1 MSNINIK
8 KTIIFIFTTF
18 IFSMLSFC
26 TRNILITKFNTF
38 DFKIFQIDYIQ
49 NYGAAF
55 SLFHTHTSFLITV
68 SIIILLIVLYYI
80 FSNIY
85 KFTKSDFIFSSL
97 LTAGIICNLAERL
110 TDGFVTDYIRLNFVA
125 FPIFNISDMF
135 ICIGAFMLIC
145 NILFSNEQSTDWH
158 IHCWR

>member
-1 MSNINIK
+1 M
-8 KTIIFIFTTF
+8 F
-18 IFSMLSFC
+18 SFC
-26 TRNILITKFNTF
+26 IRNILITKFNTF
-38 DFKIFQIDYIQ
+38 NFKIFQIDYIK

-68 SIIILLIVLYYI
+68 SIIILLMVLYYI

-110 TDGFVTDYIRLNFVA
+110 TDGYVTDYIRLNLVA

-145 NILFSNEQSTDWH
+145 NILFSNEQSTD
-158 IHCWR
+158 